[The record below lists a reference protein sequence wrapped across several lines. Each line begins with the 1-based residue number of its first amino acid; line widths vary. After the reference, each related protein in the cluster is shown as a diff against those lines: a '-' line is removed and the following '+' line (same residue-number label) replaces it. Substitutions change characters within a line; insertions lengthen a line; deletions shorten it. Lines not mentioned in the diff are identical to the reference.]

1 MPAPITNPLFWE
13 MPVCAR
19 RVLEREREA
28 ATSKDDA
35 FRAAFGRF
43 MPLRPPKHEFIVH
56 ARERESVDV
65 DVLWGV

>member
-35 FRAAFGRF
+35 FRAAFGF
-43 MPLRPPKHEFIVH
+43 W
-56 ARERESVDV
+56 RESVDV